1 MQLTKE
7 QLEQFQKDISN
18 AKTYADLMGKDGAI
32 KNLLKNSLE
41 QLLEEEMSEHLGYDK
56 NSIDGNNSGNS
67 RNGKSSKTVKS
78 SQGEITLQIPR
89 DRNGQF
95 NPIVVEKNKR
105 TIGDIEDKI
114 ISMYAK
120 GITTRDIQAHIEE
133 IYGLEFSPQTI
144 SNITDG
150 IMNLVKEWQSRPL
163 EEVYPI
169 VFLDAVHFK
178 VRHDGKVV
186 TKAAYT
192 CLSIDLQG
200 RKDMLGIWVGQ
211 AESAKFWMNILTEL
225 RNRGVKDILIVCVDG
240 LSGFSEAINAVF
252 PQTLIQKCV
261 IHQIRNTLKF
271 VASKDQK
278 EFIQDLRP
286 VYNAPTENAALL
298 ELDKLDQK
306 WGKKYF
312 AAINK
317 WRDNWNELSTFF
329 DFPQEIRTMIYTTNA
344 VEALHRQFR
353 KVTKSKSL
361 FPTDDSLIK
370 MLFLAYRDISKK
382 WTMPLKNWSF
392 VISQFSII
400 FNDRL
405 KNYL

>member
-7 QLEQFQKDISN
+7 QLEQFQKDLIE
-18 AKTYADLMGKDGAI
+18 AKSYNDLMGKDGAI
-32 KNLLKNSLE
+32 KKLIKTSLE
-41 QLLEEEMSEHLGYDK
+41 QLLESEMSEHLGYNK
-56 NSIDGNNSGNS
+56 NSIEGNNSGNS
-67 RNGKSSKTVKS
+67 RNGKSSKNIKS
-78 SQGEITLQIPR
+78 SLGEISLEIPR

-95 NPIVVEKNKR
+95 EPIVVEKNKR

-120 GITTRDIQAHIEE
+120 GITTRDIQSHIEE

-163 EEVYPI
+163 DEVYPI
-169 VFLDAVHFK
+169 VFLDAIHFK

-200 RKDMLGIWVGQ
+200 HKDMLGIWIGQ
-211 AESAKFWMNILTEL
+211 AESSKFWMNILTEL

-240 LSGFSEAINAVF
+240 LTGFSEAINAVF

-261 IHQIRNTLKF
+261 IHQIRNTLQF

-278 EFIQDLRP
+278 EFIKDLRP

-298 ELDKLDQK
+298 ELEKLDQK
-306 WGKKYF
+306 WGNKYF

-317 WRDNWNELSTFF
+317 WRDNWTELSTFF

-361 FPTDDSLIK
+361 FPTDDALVK

-382 WTMPLKNWSF
+382 WTMPIKNWSF
-392 VISQFSII
+392 VISQFSVI

>member
-7 QLEQFQKDISN
+7 QLEQLQKDLAG
-18 AKTYADLMGKDGAI
+18 AKTYHDLMGKDGAI
-32 KNLLKNSLE
+32 KKLLKNSLE
-41 QLLEEEMSEHLGYDK
+41 QLLESEMSVHLGYDK
-56 NSIDGNNSGNS
+56 NSIEGNNSGNS
-67 RNGKSSKTVKS
+67 RNGKSSKTLKS
-78 SQGEITLQIPR
+78 SQGEITLEIPR

-95 NPIVVEKNKR
+95 EPIAVEKNKR

-120 GITTRDIQAHIEE
+120 GMTTRDIQSYIEE

-163 EEVYPI
+163 DEIYPI
-169 VFLDAVHFK
+169 VFLDAIHFK

-200 RKDMLGIWVGQ
+200 HKDMLGIWVGQ
-211 AESAKFWMNILTEL
+211 AESSKFWMNILTEL

-240 LSGFSEAINAVF
+240 LTGFSEAISAVF

-261 IHQIRNTLKF
+261 IHQIRNTLQF

-278 EFIQDLRP
+278 EFIKDLRP

-298 ELDKLDQK
+298 ELDKLDHK
-306 WGKKYF
+306 WGNKYF

-317 WRDNWNELSTFF
+317 WRDNWTELSTFF

-353 KVTKSKSL
+353 KVTKSKAL
-361 FPTDDSLIK
+361 FPTDDALVK

-392 VISQFSII
+392 VISQFSVI